1 MDTHELHAQ
10 LVALNA
16 RKDVAYSGLR
26 AANAAGL
33 TGQAVTRFM
42 DEMRACDAEMA
53 RLIADLG
60 IPGVEMLFPNE
71 DGTVTAW
78 VPTMGVDGFLEVA

>member
-1 MDTHELHAQ
+1 MDTRELHAQ

-33 TGQAVTRFM
+33 TGKAVTRFM

-60 IPGVEMLFPNE
+60 QPGVEALFPNE

-78 VPTMGVDGFLEVA
+78 TPTMRDGFLEVA

>member
-1 MDTHELHAQ
+1 MDTRELHAQ

-33 TGQAVTRFM
+33 TGQFVTRLIA
-42 DEMRACDAEMA
+42 EMRACDAEME

-60 IPGVEMLFPNE
+60 IPGVEMLLPND

-78 VPTMGVDGFLEVA
+78 TPTVGDGFLEVA